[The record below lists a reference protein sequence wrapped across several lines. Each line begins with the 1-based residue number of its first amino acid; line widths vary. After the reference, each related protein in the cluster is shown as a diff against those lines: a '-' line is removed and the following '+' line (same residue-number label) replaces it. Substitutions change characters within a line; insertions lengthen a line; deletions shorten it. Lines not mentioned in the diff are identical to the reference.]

1 MQPAAGLPTG
11 PTKAWCAPTAFK
23 LFVGPVD
30 LTGGRLSEGLAKF
43 GGPGIEVAIHF
54 GAEMF
59 TAGWRTDRVVGVKAS
74 NLSETNPH
82 EQLTSVSE
90 RIQ

>member
-1 MQPAAGLPTG
+1 MIFGGGL
-11 PTKAWCAPTAFK
+11 
-23 LFVGPVD
+23 L
-30 LTGGRLSEGLAKF
+30 EGLAKF

-74 NLSETNPH
+74 TLSETNPH